1 MLVFSRTGIE
11 EASMDWDEAR
21 PKPAAG
27 ITLGEDLKRLSVAE
41 LEARVAALE
50 AEIARTKLEIDA
62 KKAHNAA
69 ASALFKS

>member
-1 MLVFSRTGIE
+1 
-11 EASMDWDEAR
+11 MDWDEAR
-21 PKPAAG
+21 PKPPAG

-50 AEIARTKLEIDA
+50 AEIARTKDEIGA
-62 KKAHNAA
+62 KRAHNAA

>member
-1 MLVFSRTGIE
+1 
-11 EASMDWDEAR
+11 MDWDEAR

-27 ITLGEDLKRLSVAE
+27 IIIGEDLKRLSVAE
-41 LEARVAALE
+41 LDARVMALE
-50 AEIARTKLEIDA
+50 AEIARTKAEISA

>member
-1 MLVFSRTGIE
+1 
-11 EASMDWDEAR
+11 MDWDEAR

-27 ITLGEDLKRLSVAE
+27 ITIGEDLKRHSVAE
-41 LEARVAALE
+41 LEARIAALT
-50 AEIARTKLEIDA
+50 AEIERTKAEIGA